1 VSALSHHLVPLGGL
15 VALVVVRLF
24 FKVIRLAVLLTA
36 MVAVVLL
43 RMHAHEWEALAR
55 MFGIR

>member
-1 VSALSHHLVPLGGL
+1 M
-15 VALVVVRLF
+15 ALVVVRLF

-43 RMHAHEWEALAR
+43 RMHAHEWEALAH